1 MTSSRQLNDRRHQRV
16 AVASN
21 LNTNADVA
29 AVFARAVDIVAGLGH
44 RVSPTEIPFARA
56 STGIGHIER
65 DRQTISREL
74 FGDIDVVLLPTTT
87 TSVPRT
93 AEARDPQALSPENT
107 AFANYFGVP
116 AMTVPCG
123 FDSKGLPVGLQ
134 IVAKASADLDV
145 LTIGQQYEEA
155 AGWFRKHPIV

>member
-1 MTSSRQLNDRRHQRV
+1 MTSSRQLNDRRHLRV

-87 TSVPRT
+87 DIGAAHSRSAGSPGFV
-93 AEARDPQALSPENT
+93 ARE
-107 AFANYFGVP
+107 
-116 AMTVPCG
+116 
-123 FDSKGLPVGLQ
+123 
-134 IVAKASADLDV
+134 
-145 LTIGQQYEEA
+145 
-155 AGWFRKHPIV
+155 

>member
-1 MTSSRQLNDRRHQRV
+1 
-16 AVASN
+16 
-21 LNTNADVA
+21 
-29 AVFARAVDIVAGLGH
+29 
-44 RVSPTEIPFARA
+44 
-56 STGIGHIER
+56 
-65 DRQTISREL
+65 
-74 FGDIDVVLLPTTT
+74 
-87 TSVPRT
+87 VPRT